1 MTKPDFDK
9 LLRLIRKTEDEEISC
24 TECFDLVPVYLDLEI
39 AGRLAETA
47 LPRLGQHLD
56 QCSACREE
64 YETLRD
70 FVRLE
75 AESRHPSIDEL
86 RNSF

>member
-1 MTKPDFDK
+1 MTKADFDK

-47 LPRLGQHLD
+47 LPRLGQHHY
-56 QCSACREE
+56 RP
-64 YETLRD
+64 
-70 FVRLE
+70 
-75 AESRHPSIDEL
+75 SRW
-86 RNSF
+86 R